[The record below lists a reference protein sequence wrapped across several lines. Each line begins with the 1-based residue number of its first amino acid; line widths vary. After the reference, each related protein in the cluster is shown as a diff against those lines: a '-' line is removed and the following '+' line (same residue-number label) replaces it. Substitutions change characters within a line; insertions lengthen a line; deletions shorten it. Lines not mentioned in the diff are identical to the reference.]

1 MLLQVAFSYFLF
13 ILSLNVFAAGYNYLD
28 FRFHWSPLEI
38 SYFFATFNALMAI
51 AGGWGLRCIV
61 PKRLSEENGALFG
74 IFIQVGLIDLGWPGL
89 ARAVLAG
96 LNWL

>member
-13 ILSLNVFAAGYNYLD
+13 VLSLNVFAIGYNYLD

-51 AGGWGLRCIV
+51 AGGWGLRGVV
-61 PKRLSEENGALFG
+61 PKRLSEENGALLG
-74 IFIQVGLIDLGWPGL
+74 ILIQVGWVGPVWFWFGLGSS
-89 ARAVLAG
+89 
-96 LNWL
+96 WLS